1 MEHGNIA
8 TKADASR
15 SFRPRSY
22 DQPGWTWFVTIPRAK
37 TGPVAPTILTPS
49 PDAVASYA
57 AGCYTKQLM
66 LRIFALTAFATTT
79 SALLAQRVTEA
90 PEPNQTVGSATTLSC
105 QQEAIGSLSSST
117 DEDWFKI
124 VLGSTSDLRVQT
136 GPTLAGQIGD
146 TVITLLD
153 ATGGPLRANDDGIFR
168 DYYSELDVKN
178 LPAGVYFVAVT
189 AGVNAATS
197 GGYVVDVRCEVPGT
211 ITNGFISNEGP
222 ENNDPRSG
230 GIATNV
236 VPPARCNGSLI
247 STGHSGDWDFWR
259 LLSFSATV
267 LRIRVDGTATHPNAP
282 ADDLVIYLFDAA
294 NPPNLVAGPFF
305 ASDQDEWDQAIDV
318 RIQSGIYQLA
328 VRGVDGSSPGNYYI
342 DLAPRPRASTTVF
355 SGGCGGR
362 TLSLPT
368 TNAGSGSPQV
378 LESAYVGM
386 TYAIEGSNLGANGFA
401 FHVVGLAPTAVDLTP
416 LGAPGCTLEV
426 SFVDTLFQFADA
438 AGRATW
444 TVTVPESAALVGTT
458 LHSQAAV
465 LDLSNQLGITI
476 SNRVATK
483 IGH

>member
-1 MEHGNIA
+1 MPRA
-8 TKADASR
+8 RTLLAAMTKA
-15 SFRPRSY
+15 
-22 DQPGWTWFVTIPRAK
+22 
-37 TGPVAPTILTPS
+37 TPS
-49 PDAVASYA
+49 PVAVASYA
-57 AGCYTKQLM
+57 AGCYTMSLM
-66 LRIFALTAFATTT
+66 LRIFALTALATTS
-79 SALLAQRVTEA
+79 SALLAQRVLEA
-90 PEPNQTVGSATTLSC
+90 PEPNQTISRATSLPC
-105 QQEAIGSLSSST
+105 QQEAIASLSSST
-117 DEDWFKI
+117 DEDWFRI
-124 VLGSTSDLRVQT
+124 VLGATTDLRVQT
-136 GPTLAGQIGD
+136 GPTFTGQIGD

-168 DYYSELDVKN
+168 GYYSEIDAKS
-178 LPAGVYFVAVT
+178 LPAGVYFIAVT
-189 AGVNAATS
+189 AGANAATS
-197 GGYVVDVRCEVPGT
+197 GDYVVDIRCEAPGT

-222 ENNDPRSG
+222 ENNDPRTG

-236 VPPARCNGSLI
+236 VAPARCNGSLA
-247 STGHSGDWDFWR
+247 STGHAGDWDFWR
-259 LLSFSATV
+259 LLSFSSTM
-267 LRIRVDGTATHPNAP
+267 LRIRVNGTGTHPNTP

-294 NPPNLVAGPFF
+294 NPPNLIAGPFF

-318 RIQSGIYQLA
+318 RIESGIYQLA

-342 DLAPRPRASTTVF
+342 DLATRPRASTTVF
-355 SGGCGGR
+355 TGGCGGR
-362 TLSLPT
+362 TLGLPA
-368 TNAGSGSPQV
+368 TNAGVGSPQI

-401 FHVVGLAPTAVDLTP
+401 FHVVGLAQTSVDLTP
-416 LGAPGCTLEV
+416 LGAPGCTLAV
-426 SFVDTLFQFADA
+426 SFVDTLFEFADA